1 MDEILVLVEHR
12 KGEIRD
18 ITFELL
24 TLANRL
30 AAENQMTTTCLL
42 LGHQVAEMTEHLN
55 RFCDELV
62 VLDSPELASYDPEPY
77 VFVLEKIIKERRPR
91 LTVVG
96 HTAMGMELAPVLGAR
111 LWVPLVTDCLEVS
124 LTDGRLAVQR
134 QLYGGKVNAHLTLK
148 PFDQYLLTLRP
159 GNFPPLEKGR
169 ENPARASES
178 TLDLPAW
185 PQFRR
190 RFLGYVEAEL
200 EDLDI
205 TGANILVSIG
215 RGIGKP
221 EHIPIAQEFADAIGA
236 VLSCSRPV
244 ADKGWLPKSRQVG
257 TSGKTVRPTIYIAL
271 GISGAFQ
278 HQAGMKNSGTIIAVN
293 KDPRAPIF
301 SVAHYGIVGDLFQVL
316 PVLKEKFSK

>member
-12 KGEIRD
+12 NGEIRD

-24 TLANRL
+24 TLASRL
-30 AAENQMTTTCLL
+30 AAENQMRTTSLL
-42 LGHQVAEMTEHLN
+42 LGYETAEMAGRLN
-55 RFCDELV
+55 HFCDELV
-62 VLDSPELASYDPEPY
+62 VLDAPELAAYNPDPY
-77 VFVLEKIIKERRPR
+77 LSVLEKIVRERKPP
-91 LTVVG
+91 LTMIG
-96 HTAMGMELAPVLGAR
+96 HTAVGMELAPVLGAR
-111 LWVPLVTDCLEVS
+111 LCAPLATDCLEAS
-124 LTDGRLAVQR
+124 LSDGRLTVQR
-134 QLYGGKVNAHLTLK
+134 RLYGGKVNARLTLK
-148 PFDQYLLTLRP
+148 LFDQYLLTLQP
-159 GNFPPLEKGR
+159 GNFPLGEGR
-169 ENPARASES
+169 ENPARK
-178 TLDLPAW
+178 TMLNPPVW
-185 PQFRR
+185 PRFKR
-190 RFLGYVEAEL
+190 RFLGYVEAAL

-236 VLSCSRPV
+236 VVSCSRPV

-257 TSGKTVRPTIYIAL
+257 TSGKTVRPDIYIAL

-301 SVAHYGIVGDLFQVL
+301 NVAHYGVVGDLFQVL